1 MIAAVFASVSWGLES
16 WFETHIAA
24 FTAEQRQNRRQQVE
38 DIAARTDPKLFITRS
53 ILPVLRQI
61 GDNPA
66 LDLQKLRSHHQ
77 KKNRL
82 DMTLYRFNSR
92 GELTETAPEKAPNL
106 WLMKNLFPV
115 LKEKDIKKVSLARR
129 SLDKKIE
136 FAFGFGKDL
145 NSIRENPETIINT
158 VSAGR
163 EGMLAWTS
171 RPECGLI
178 VVCQEPPDARAIFKL
193 QAKNEQIDAGL
204 QQTGLLEQT
213 GRSASAAAKAHA
225 SLARAGNDSG
235 LFAGLFWS
243 FIATRDA
250 RTVYGAFKNTDGP
263 LTRTRYL
270 FRLVMATMLT
280 AVFIALL
287 IAGTRVAI
295 SLKKLVTTMFFA
307 SSLIPLSGIAFT
319 TIDNLDVYRQI
330 QTNKLRAAKEEAL
343 GNMVQNF
350 NKYLAS
356 CSATLLKL
364 TADPG
369 LGAGDARTMAMNKAI
384 TSAFPEARITLRNAG
399 SELLFLNTP
408 DISAGR
414 EIVFRSIAR
423 RLVERYVPERLHE
436 HEYSGNPFSDSIVRK
451 DDMGFG
457 TLQNYPGRLQFV
469 NTGNSS
475 MMLFYRLL
483 PASAGDAT
491 IAQVELST
499 FSTVKRY
506 LQSLH
511 SSISAI
517 DNSSLAICAFY
528 PAGYRWSRPPL
539 LKHQRQMLRLAE
551 VAHVT
556 GKAQFRRFTDELNGF
571 ALCVPSTELAGNCLL
586 AFSSAE
592 PLDVVLAAMRQRI
605 LLGAL
610 VALALIASVGF
621 WISRQLIAPL
631 GQLETGLKA
640 LAGRDFEARLAVPPG
655 QDEISL
661 LFRAFNDMMA
671 ESYDMQIA
679 HSVQE
684 GLVPDTFPE
693 IKGYSIFGMLRAAS
707 DLGGDCLDCFQ
718 LPNGNVLFLVG
729 DLTGHGVGSALMM
742 AFARAV
748 TFHWSQGSDLSPA
761 SLTDQIDRMLRENRT
776 QRMFM
781 GIICGVLNPEKHEV
795 ELVTKGHI
803 YPLKVSAD
811 GTCHWTGTPAYPL
824 GIARQQPARSHTFKL
839 APGDGLLCMTD
850 GFLEAYNRHLR
861 PIGFEGI
868 ENWAIDTAT
877 ANAKNWVLQLE
888 TRFKNWCDNHQSDD
902 TSIFALKRCSGGTS
916 DGV

>member
-16 WFETHIAA
+16 WFEAHIGA
-24 FTAEQRQNRRQQVE
+24 FSAEQRQNRRQQVE
-38 DIAARTDPKLFITRS
+38 DIAARTDPKLFIIRS
-53 ILPVLRQI
+53 ILPVLRQV
-61 GDNPA
+61 GDNPEI
-66 LDLQKLRSHHQ
+66 DLQKLRAYHQ

-82 DMTLYRFNSR
+82 EMTFYRFNSQ
-92 GELTETAPEKAPNL
+92 GELAETAPEKAPNL

-115 LKEKDIKKVSLARR
+115 LKERDIRKVSLARKN
-129 SLDKKIE
+129 LDKKIE

-158 VSAGR
+158 VSSGR

-171 RPECGLI
+171 RPRCGLI
-178 VVCQEPPDARAIFKL
+178 VVCQEPPDARTVFNIQVKGEQVDRAL
-193 QAKNEQIDAGL
+193 QH
-204 QQTGLLEQT
+204 TGLLEKA
-213 GRSASAAAKAHA
+213 GRSNSISAQAHA
-225 SLARAGNDSG
+225 FLSRAGNDSG
-235 LFAGLFWS
+235 FFAGLFWS
-243 FIATRDA
+243 FITTRDA
-250 RTVYGAFKNTDGP
+250 RTVYGAFKNTDEP
-263 LTRTRYL
+263 LIRTRYM
-270 FRLVMATMLT
+270 FRLMMATLLT
-280 AVFIALL
+280 AIFIMLL
-287 IAGTRVAI
+287 IAGARVAI
-295 SLKKLVTTMFFA
+295 SLKMLVTTMFFA

-319 TIDNLDVYRQI
+319 SIDNLDVYSQI
-330 QTNKLRAAKEEAL
+330 QINKLRAAKEEAL

-356 CSATLLKL
+356 CSATLLKQ

-369 LGAGDARTMAMNKAI
+369 MGNGDAKTLLMNAAI

-399 SELLFLNTP
+399 AELLFLNTP

-414 EIVFRSIAR
+414 ETVFRSIAR
-423 RLVERYVPERLHE
+423 RLVERYIPERLHE
-436 HEYSGNPFSDSIVRK
+436 HEYSGNLFSDSIVRK

-469 NTGNSS
+469 NTGNSD

-483 PASAGDAT
+483 PASAGDAA

-499 FSTVKRY
+499 FATVKRY
-506 LQSLH
+506 LQSLRG
-511 SSISAI
+511 STSAI
-517 DNSSLAICAFY
+517 DNSSLAICALY
-528 PAGYRWSRPPL
+528 PEGYRWSRPPL

-556 GKAQFRRFTDELNGF
+556 GKAQFRRFSDELNGF

-592 PLDVVLAAMRQRI
+592 PLNSALAAMKQRI

-640 LAGRDFEARLAVPPG
+640 LARRDFEARLAVPPG
-655 QDEISL
+655 QDEIAL
-661 LFRAFNDMMA
+661 LFHAFNDMMA

-684 GLVPDTFPE
+684 GLVPNTFPE
-693 IKGYSIFGMLRAAS
+693 VKGYSIFGMLRAAS

-761 SLTDQIDRMLRENRT
+761 GLTDQIDRMLRENRT
-776 QRMFM
+776 ERMFM

-803 YPLKVSAD
+803 YPLKVSAN
-811 GTCHWTGTPAYPL
+811 GTCQWTGTPAYPL
-824 GIARQQPARSHTFKL
+824 GIARQQPARSQTFTL

-877 ANAKNWVLQLE
+877 TSARTWVLQLE
-888 TRFKNWCDNHQSDD
+888 ARFKSWCDNHQSDD
-902 TSIFALKRCSGGTS
+902 TSIFALKRSPEGTS
-916 DGV
+916 DVA